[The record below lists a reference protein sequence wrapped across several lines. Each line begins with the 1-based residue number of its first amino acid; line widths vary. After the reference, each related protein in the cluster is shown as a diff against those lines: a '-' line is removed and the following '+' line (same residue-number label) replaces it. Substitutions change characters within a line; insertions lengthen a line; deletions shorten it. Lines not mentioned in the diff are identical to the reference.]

1 MMPIAPLVPF
11 SLSDRRYGDSEKKEM
26 DVFFIKDV
34 HFFFR
39 LGIETYFADSPS

>member
-1 MMPIAPLVPF
+1 MIGYTVIPK
-11 SLSDRRYGDSEKKEM
+11 KKEM
-26 DVFFIKDV
+26 DVYYKKDV